1 MDSADRSLSLCLN
14 LMIITGILSRN
25 PHTSFLLNAL
35 MLIFTSVSLLDTCLW
50 QCSGLVFQPSLI
62 SSTHSPI
69 THSTFWWRCY
79 LQLWWYFFYIIHPSI
94 KNTIWKSSLMFLT
107 KFLQSL
113 SKQWHSTSGWPKP
126 VQSSW
131 HMTQNHVLKARMLWS
146 VNRCNKCPMRECIKS
161 SCCC

>member
-1 MDSADRSLSLCLN
+1 MQYHAIPCRLCRMCWIWRLVKCW
-14 LMIITGILSRN
+14 R
-25 PHTSFLLNAL
+25 
-35 MLIFTSVSLLDTCLW
+35 SVSLPCGQYMAIFSTAR
-50 QCSGLVFQPSLI
+50 CSSSRNSLRGI
-62 SSTHSPI
+62 THSPI

-131 HMTQNHVLKARMLWS
+131 VMTQNHVLKARMLWS
-146 VNRCNKCPMRECIKS
+146 STVAINAPWESVS
-161 SCCC
+161 SHLVVVK